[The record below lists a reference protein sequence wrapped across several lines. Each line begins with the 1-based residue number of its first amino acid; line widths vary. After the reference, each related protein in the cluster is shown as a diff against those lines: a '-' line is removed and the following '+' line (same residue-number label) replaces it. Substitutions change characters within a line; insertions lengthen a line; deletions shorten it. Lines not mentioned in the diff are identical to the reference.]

1 MKKTI
6 IVNLFGGPGTGKS
19 TLCGGLY
26 TQLKVMG
33 IDCEMARE
41 YVKDLVWEE
50 SFKKIQNQQYIFG
63 KQNNI
68 LVRLTGKVDVVIT
81 DSPLL
86 LSIVYYKGK
95 NPYFADNVLWEFNNL
110 NTLNYYLDRTFNY
123 VENGRMQTAEQAKQV
138 DETCLN
144 LLNDKNISYKR
155 ISPGLESLTDII
167 NDIII
172 KMNDDKSDI

>member
-6 IVNLFGGPGTGKS
+6 IVNLFGGPSTGKS
-19 TLCGGLY
+19 TLCAGLF
-26 TQLKVMG
+26 TELKVRG
-33 IDCEMARE
+33 IDCEMGRE

-63 KQNNI
+63 KQHNI
-68 LVRLTGKVDVVIT
+68 LFRLNDKVDVVIT

-86 LSIVYYKGK
+86 LSTVYYKGN
-95 NPYFADNVLWEFNNL
+95 NPHFADNVLWEFNNL
-110 NTLNYYLDRTFNY
+110 NTLNYYLDRTFTY

-138 DETCLN
+138 DEVCLN
-144 LLNDKNISYKR
+144 LLNEKNISYKR
-155 ISPGLESLTDII
+155 ISPGLESLPEIVIDII
-167 NDIII
+167 L